1 MSEQLIS
8 KKELLELMDI
18 SYGQLYRWKRKKLI
32 PEEWF
37 IRKSV
42 STGQETYFPKDKIIE
57 RIQTIIELKDELSLD
72 DLAYR
77 FSNNKKDI
85 KLTREYIKNFVSEEI
100 VINFENII
108 EVENIYG
115 ENNIFALL
123 IFKNLIELGSLSLA
137 EIREITILANKDY
150 EKIDNRD
157 YYLVIKRK
165 LGVCYYYIILD
176 NISLF
181 NEDNA
186 VELAKINLNSIIE
199 EIKKLGL

>member
-108 EVENIYG
+108 EVEDIYG

>member
-108 EVENIYG
+108 EVEDIYG

-137 EIREITILANKDY
+137 EIREIVILANKDY

-157 YYLVIKRK
+157 YYLIVKRK
-165 LGVCYYYIILD
+165 LGVCYYYVMVD
-176 NISLF
+176 DISLF
-181 NEDNA
+181 DKDNG

-199 EIKKLGL
+199 EIKKIGL

>member
-108 EVENIYG
+108 EVDDIYG

-137 EIREITILANKDY
+137 EIREIVILANKDY

-157 YYLVIKRK
+157 YYLIVKRK
-165 LGVCYYYIILD
+165 LGVCYYYVMVD
-176 NISLF
+176 DISLF
-181 NEDNA
+181 DKDNG

-199 EIKKLGL
+199 EIKKIGL